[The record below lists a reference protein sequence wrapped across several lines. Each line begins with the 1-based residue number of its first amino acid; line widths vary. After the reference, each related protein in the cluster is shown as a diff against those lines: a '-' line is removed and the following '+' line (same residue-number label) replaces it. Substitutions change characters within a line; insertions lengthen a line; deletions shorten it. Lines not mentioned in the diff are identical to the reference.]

1 MSQKVIM
8 DLELAQKVLQFVS
21 SRPYGEV
28 AEFVKELQ
36 EGIQVLPNQDGEPS
50 QEPSGD
56 ESVSE

>member
-8 DLELAQKVLQFVS
+8 ELELAQKVLQFVT

-36 EGIQVLPNQDGEPS
+36 EGIQVLPNKDGEPANELS
-50 QEPSGD
+50 GEESPS
-56 ESVSE
+56 E

>member
-8 DLELAQKVLQFVS
+8 ELELAQKVLQFVT

-36 EGIQVLPNQDGEPS
+36 EGIQVLPNKDNEPANELSGEESPS
-50 QEPSGD
+50 E
-56 ESVSE
+56 